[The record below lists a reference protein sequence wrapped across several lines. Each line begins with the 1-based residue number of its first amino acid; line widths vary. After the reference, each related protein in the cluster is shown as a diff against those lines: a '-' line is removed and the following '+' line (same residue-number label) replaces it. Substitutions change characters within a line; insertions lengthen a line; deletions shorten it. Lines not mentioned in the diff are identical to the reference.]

1 MEWTLYKISQIFV
14 FYTIRG
20 ITVPLYCEQTL
31 IQKSLV
37 HSIEKNPRQNKNCI
51 QLYSRTVF
59 DEKKSVVST
68 QQISGIYAANQWY
81 LRSSVKRF
89 NHFWRLQKKRSQ
101 LQCRLALIGPMRNC
115 RKTECGIDLQKN
127 NQTLF
132 ASGNGFK
139 PLIWKCSSRHPVV
152 KMPVTT
158 IIPLKGQ
165 SAVGLLCCFS
175 QFPIM

>member
-20 ITVPLYCEQTL
+20 ITVPLYCERTL
-31 IQKSLV
+31 IQKV
-37 HSIEKNPRQNKNCI
+37 
-51 QLYSRTVF
+51 LYTVQRKIHGKIKIVF
-59 DEKKSVVST
+59 SYTVGQYLMKK
-68 QQISGIYAANQWY
+68 NQWY
-81 LRSSVKRF
+81 LRSNVKRF
-89 NHFWRLQKKRSQ
+89 NHFWRQQKKRSQ

-152 KMPVTT
+152 KMPITT